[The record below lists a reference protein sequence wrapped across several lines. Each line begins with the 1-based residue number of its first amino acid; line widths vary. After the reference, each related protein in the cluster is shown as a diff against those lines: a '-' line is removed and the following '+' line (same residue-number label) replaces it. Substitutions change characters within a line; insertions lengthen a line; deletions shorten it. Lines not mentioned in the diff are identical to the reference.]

1 MKKIIS
7 LFVSVL
13 MIGSLV
19 MGNLVSVNAVGE
31 NEINDTENVA
41 EIGETQYTSLSEAV
55 QNVTEGQTIKLLNDI
70 NLASTID
77 VNGKSFVL
85 ELNGKKITQSLT
97 EESVNKTTAPI
108 RLFNS
113 SLIVN
118 DSVGGGSI
126 FGYQCAVGVFVNSK
140 LTLNSGTLKGEWY
153 GVAGNGSKNNGT
165 TIIINGGSI
174 SNADPDGT
182 GAAIYHPQTGEIT
195 INGGTIKGDLGIQLC
210 AGNLSVVSIN
220 GGIIE
225 GTGVDHR
232 ADKTGDGAVPD
243 GAAISIVNRPGYS
256 SVPNVTISGG
266 TFKSANN
273 EGLLAYTWSKNTAS
287 EWTDAKDHIQV
298 KGGTFDSDPT
308 AYVET
313 GYKAYPVED
322 TFKVAPIATG
332 IQLSDTTLTLEAGSD
347 KTITAVVNPNETL
360 DTVTWQSSDPKIA
373 VVENGVVTAVAPGT
387 ATITATAGNAKAECT
402 VSVYKVENPT
412 PPSVD
417 TEKPVEKPQA
427 GLNDEKAP
435 EILND
440 TLNDIISKG
449 ENSEFTDK
457 ETAEKINSAIASGE
471 TITVAPTVEEINTGN
486 TQASEDIKAIEN
498 ELKQITQEN
507 NSVTEVA
514 MYLDLSVL
522 VKTSTTTLGNITVLP
537 KPVTFTVVL
546 PNDVAENAKDKDVY
560 VLRIHEGKVDK
571 IKASLVDHVITFE
584 TDRFSTYAVVFEEKT
599 VTPTPTPEETTH
611 QVIFVDMN
619 GAVLKVETVKDG
631 EKATAPTAPTI
642 EGYTFTKWDTDFS
655 KVTKDLVVTA
665 VYEKLPAEEIVKPDD
680 KGENKTETEK
690 TDNPSTGDQTNASLY
705 SAFALLGLVSA
716 ALIVVEKK
724 RRSLSR

>member
-1 MKKIIS
+1 MKKTIS
-7 LFVSVL
+7 LFVSAFMV
-13 MIGSLV
+13 GSLFI
-19 MGNLVSVNAVGE
+19 GNFVKVGATGESKVSTAEELKNAIKDSAVTTITLTADITADVTVPADKTLTLDLNGHTLTNEKDHTIKNLGYLTIVGSGTV
-31 NEINDTENVA
+31 D
-41 EIGETQYTSLSEAV
+41 
-55 QNVTEGQTIKLLNDI
+55 NVTHQKTALWNDGT
-70 NLASTID
+70 A
-77 VNGKSFVL
+77 
-85 ELNGKKITQSLT
+85 ELNGGSFTRSKEAGNSSSNNGGNSYYTLLNHGDMTINAPV
-97 EESVNKTTAPI
+97 SVSQNGC
-108 RLFNS
+108 FS
-113 SLIVN
+113 SLIEN
-118 DSVGGGSI
+118 GWFTKTDNKTKEPS
-126 FGYQCAVGVFVNSK
+126 
-140 LTLNSGTLKGEWY
+140 TL
-153 GVAGNGSKNNGT
+153 
-165 TIIINGGSI
+165 
-174 SNADPDGT
+174 
-182 GAAIYHPQTGEIT
+182 T
-195 INGGTIKGDLGIQLC
+195 INGGTFDGGLYNLKNDDYGVLEVNGGSYQNNVNAVLLNWNKATINNGIF
-210 AGNLSVVSIN
+210 ASTPYYVYNAWDSEDSANGEVRIN
-220 GGIIE
+220 GG
-225 GTGVDHR
+225 TY
-232 ADKTGDGAVPD
+232 TGAVENFYV
-243 GAAISIVNRPGYS
+243 GHVNS
-256 SVPNVTISGG
+256 TIEITSGI
-266 TFKSANN
+266 FSA
-273 EGLLAYTWSKNTAS
+273 
-287 EWTDAKDHIQV
+287 
-298 KGGTFDSDPT
+298 DPT
-308 AYVET
+308 EYVMD

>member
-1 MKKIIS
+1 MKKTIS

-13 MIGSLV
+13 MIGSLI

-41 EIGETQYTSLSEAV
+41 EIGETKYTSLSDAV
-55 QNVTEGQTIKLLNDI
+55 QNVAEGQTIKLLNDI
-70 NLASTID
+70 NLESTID

-85 ELNGKKITQSLT
+85 ELNGKKVTQSLT
-97 EESVNKTTAPI
+97 GESVNKTAAPI
-108 RLFNS
+108 RLFDS

-153 GVAGNGSKNNGT
+153 GVAGNGLNNNGT
-165 TIIINGGSI
+165 TITINGGSVLN
-174 SNADPDGT
+174 SDPDGT

-195 INGGTIKGDLGIQLC
+195 INGGTVKGDLGIQLC

-220 GGIIE
+220 GGMIE
-225 GTGVDHR
+225 GTGEDHR
-232 ADKTGDGAVPD
+232 VDKTGDGAVPD

-266 TFKSANN
+266 TFKSVYS

-298 KGGTFDSDPT
+298 IGGTFDSDPT
-308 AYVET
+308 DYVKA
-313 GYKAYPVED
+313 GYKAYPIED

-332 IQLSDTTLTLEAGSD
+332 IELSDTTLTLEAGSN
-347 KTITAVVNPNETL
+347 KTLTATVNPNETL
-360 DTVTWQSSDPKIA
+360 DTVTWESSDPKIA
-373 VVENGVVTAVAPGT
+373 VVENGVVKAVAPGK
-387 ATITATAGNAKAECT
+387 ATITATAGNAKAECV

-417 TEKPVEKPQA
+417 TQKPVEKPQA

-449 ENSEFTDK
+449 TDSVY
-457 ETAEKINSAIASGE
+457 TDEKTVQNINDAIASGE
-471 TITVAPTVEEINTGN
+471 TITVNPTVEEINTAN
-486 TQASEDIKAIEN
+486 PQASEDIKAIEK

-522 VKTSTTTLGNITVLP
+522 VKTPTSDLGNITVLP
-537 KPVTFTVVL
+537 KPLTFTVVL
-546 PNDVAENAKDKDVY
+546 PNAVAENAKDKDVY
-560 VLRIHEGKVDK
+560 VLRMHEGKVDK
-571 IKASLVDHVITFE
+571 IKAALTDNVITFE

-599 VTPTPTPEETTH
+599 VTPAPTPEGPIHEVT
-611 QVIFVDMN
+611 FVDMN
-619 GAVLKVETVKDG
+619 GAVLKIESVKDG
-631 EKATAPTAPTI
+631 EKATAPAAPTI
-642 EGYTFTKWDTDFS
+642 EGYTFIKWDTDFS

-665 VYEKLPAEEIVKPDD
+665 VYEKLPVEEVVKPDD
-680 KGENKTETEK
+680 KGENKTEN
-690 TDNPSTGDQTNASLY
+690 TDNPSTGDKTNASLY

-716 ALIVVEKK
+716 ALVAVEKK

>member
-1 MKKIIS
+1 MKKTVS
-7 LFVSVL
+7 LFVSAFMV
-13 MIGSLV
+13 GSLFI
-19 MGNLVSVNAVGE
+19 GNFVKVGAAGESKVGTAEELKKAIDDQAVTTITLTADITADVTVPAEKTLTLDLNGHTLT
-31 NEINDTENVA
+31 NEKDH
-41 EIGETQYTSLSEAV
+41 
-55 QNVTEGQTIKLLNDI
+55 TIKNLGYLTIVGSGTVDNVSHQKTALWNDGI
-70 NLASTID
+70 A
-77 VNGKSFVL
+77 
-85 ELNGKKITQSLT
+85 ELNGGSFTRSKEAGSSSTNSGGNSYYTLLNHGDMTINAPV
-97 EESVNKTTAPI
+97 SVSQNGC
-108 RLFNS
+108 FS
-113 SLIVN
+113 SLIEN
-118 DSVGGGSI
+118 GWFTKTDNKTKEPS
-126 FGYQCAVGVFVNSK
+126 
-140 LTLNSGTLKGEWY
+140 TL
-153 GVAGNGSKNNGT
+153 
-165 TIIINGGSI
+165 
-174 SNADPDGT
+174 
-182 GAAIYHPQTGEIT
+182 T
-195 INGGTIKGDLGIQLC
+195 INGGTFDGGLYNLKNDDYGVLEVNGGSYQNNVNAVLLNWNKATINNGIFNSTPYYVYNAWDSEDSANGD
-210 AGNLSVVSIN
+210 VKIN
-220 GGIIE
+220 GG
-225 GTGVDHR
+225 TF
-232 ADKTGDGAVPD
+232 TGAVKNFYV
-243 GAAISIVNRPGYS
+243 GHASA
-256 SVPNVTISGG
+256 TIEITSGV
-266 TFKSANN
+266 FSA
-273 EGLLAYTWSKNTAS
+273 
-287 EWTDAKDHIQV
+287 
-298 KGGTFDSDPT
+298 DPT
-308 AYVET
+308 DYVKD

-332 IQLSDTTLTLEAGSD
+332 IQLSDETLTLEAGSD
-347 KTITAVVNPNETL
+347 KTLTAVVNPNETL
-360 DTVTWQSSDPKIA
+360 DTVTWQSSDPKVA

-387 ATITATAGNAKAECT
+387 ATISATAGNAKAECT

-435 EILND
+435 EILNE

-449 ENSEFTDK
+449 ENSQFTDK
-457 ETAEKINSAIASGE
+457 ETADKINNAIASGE
-471 TITVAPTVEEINTGN
+471 TITVTPTVEEINTGN
-486 TQASEDIKAIEN
+486 TQASDDIKAIEK
-498 ELKQITQEN
+498 ELKQMTQEN

-522 VKTSTTTLGNITVLP
+522 VKTSTSTLGNITVLP

-560 VLRIHEGKVDK
+560 VLRIHEGKIDK

-631 EKATAPTAPTI
+631 EKASAPAAPAV

-665 VYEKLPAEEIVKPDD
+665 VYEKLPAEEVVKPDD
-680 KGENKTETEK
+680 KGENKTEN
-690 TDNPSTGDQTNASLY
+690 TDNPSTGDKTNASLY

-716 ALIVVEKK
+716 ALVVVEKK

>member
-1 MKKIIS
+1 MKKTIS

-13 MIGSLV
+13 MIGSLI

-41 EIGETQYTSLSEAV
+41 EIGETKYTSLSDAV
-55 QNVTEGQTIKLLNDI
+55 QNVAEGQTIKLLNDI
-70 NLASTID
+70 NLESTID

-85 ELNGKKITQSLT
+85 ELNGKKVTQSLT
-97 EESVNKTTAPI
+97 GESVNKTAAPI
-108 RLFNS
+108 RLFDS

-153 GVAGNGSKNNGT
+153 GVAGNGLNNNGT
-165 TIIINGGSI
+165 TITINGGSVLN
-174 SNADPDGT
+174 SDPDGT

-195 INGGTIKGDLGIQLC
+195 INGGTVKGDLGIQLC

-220 GGIIE
+220 GGMIE
-225 GTGVDHR
+225 GTGEDHR
-232 ADKTGDGAVPD
+232 VDKTGDGAVPD

-266 TFKSANN
+266 TFKSVYS

-298 KGGTFDSDPT
+298 IGGTFDSDPT
-308 AYVET
+308 DYVKA
-313 GYKAYPVED
+313 GYKAYPIED

-332 IQLSDTTLTLEAGSD
+332 IELSDTTLTLEAGSN
-347 KTITAVVNPNETL
+347 KTLTATVNPNETL
-360 DTVTWQSSDPKIA
+360 DTVTWESSDPKIA
-373 VVENGVVTAVAPGT
+373 VVENGVVKAVAPGK
-387 ATITATAGNAKAECT
+387 ATITATAGNAKAECV

-417 TEKPVEKPQA
+417 TQKPVEKPQA

-449 ENSEFTDK
+449 TDSVY
-457 ETAEKINSAIASGE
+457 TDEKTVQNINDAIASGE
-471 TITVAPTVEEINTGN
+471 TITVNPTVEEINTAN
-486 TQASEDIKAIEN
+486 PQASEDIKAIEK

-522 VKTSTTTLGNITVLP
+522 VKTPTTPLGNITVLP
-537 KPVTFTVVL
+537 KPLTFTVVL
-546 PNDVAENAKDKDVY
+546 PNAVAENAKDKDVY
-560 VLRIHEGKVDK
+560 VLRMHEGKVDK
-571 IKASLVDHVITFE
+571 IKAALTDNVITFE

-599 VTPTPTPEETTH
+599 VTPAPTPEGSTH
-611 QVIFVDMN
+611 EVIFVDMN
-619 GAVLKVETVKDG
+619 GAVLKIETVKDG
-631 EKATAPTAPTI
+631 EKATAPAAPTI
-642 EGYTFTKWDTDFS
+642 EGYTFIKWDTDFS

-665 VYEKLPAEEIVKPDD
+665 VYEKLPVEEVVKPDD
-680 KGENKTETEK
+680 KGENKTEN
-690 TDNPSTGDQTNASLY
+690 TDNPSTGDKTNASLY

-716 ALIVVEKK
+716 ALVAVEKK